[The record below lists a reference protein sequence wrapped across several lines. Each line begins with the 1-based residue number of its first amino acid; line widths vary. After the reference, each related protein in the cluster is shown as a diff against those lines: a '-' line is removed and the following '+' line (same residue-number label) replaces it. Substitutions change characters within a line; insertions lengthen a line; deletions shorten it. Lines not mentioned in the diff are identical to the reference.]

1 MSKER
6 GFAKGLGIQGLAHPD
21 SVTQAWPLQ
30 GLGPYI
36 LYQQTPQCFQLTYEC
51 ITGVVSDFLKGL
63 GAAAHHIL
71 RKVGLGESVL

>member
-51 ITGVVSDFLKGL
+51 ITGVLGWFLIFLNVLEQLPTIFL
-63 GAAAHHIL
+63 G
-71 RKVGLGESVL
+71 R